1 MTCSAS
7 KIDEVV
13 LALLG
18 AFEFEKGRVRKRVD
32 FAAMDRLHE
41 DGYITDPHGKK
52 ESVRL
57 AVRRLTLAK
66 QLAARHLAQ

>member
-1 MTCSAS
+1 MTYSDSRSMRSCW
-7 KIDEVV
+7 
-13 LALLG
+13 ALLG